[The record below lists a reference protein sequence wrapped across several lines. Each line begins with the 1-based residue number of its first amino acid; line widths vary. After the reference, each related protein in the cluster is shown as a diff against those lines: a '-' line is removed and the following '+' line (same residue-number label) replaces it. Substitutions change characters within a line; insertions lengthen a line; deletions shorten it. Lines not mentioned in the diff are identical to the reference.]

1 MNAAKAA
8 GVRHLVVLSLPTAD
22 IVSTTFGAQFHPVE
36 VATKASGLPWTLILL
51 PLFFDNNWW
60 V

>member
-1 MNAAKAA
+1 M
-8 GVRHLVVLSLPTAD
+8 RHLVVLSLPTAD